1 VFLRSSIGP
10 EVRDYSEQTARLV
23 DEEIRVIVT
32 EALER
37 ARTTLRKHR
46 DKVEALAAR
55 LLSTEVVEED
65 ELRRIL
71 GPKVTAQTRLLADQA
86 PEEKADD
93 RREEKPVPAGPWG
106 QTHA

>member
-1 VFLRSSIGP
+1 
-10 EVRDYSEQTARLV
+10 EVREYSEQTARLV
-23 DEEIRVIVT
+23 DEEIRAIVS

-37 ARTTLRKHR
+37 ARTTLRKYR

-71 GPKVTAQTRLLADQA
+71 GPKVTAQTRLLADPI
-86 PEEKADD
+86 PEEKADE
-93 RREEKPVPAGPWG
+93 RRDEKPVPASPWG
-106 QTHA
+106 QTNA